1 MALGAGAT
9 ILFTN
14 TDTRTSLATNKIYWD
29 LLAAFHAGALPR
41 VARLLV
47 QAQGALTP
55 DIDVSAAIGFEIRA
69 MDRFAHPFGA
79 ISADLAASIW
89 HLGNVSEHVERNLAR
104 LEAAATPELP
114 LDGCYPAQMM
124 RFVLG
129 QSTTSDH
136 FATVDRLAPELADLF
151 EDPLERDA
159 PFDGSIADI
168 FQRSAAQ
175 FLSYNGNILFD
186 VLSLL
191 SHVQA
196 GPATFEAV
204 AQSAHQFREDVLS
217 GKFRDLPHEQT
228 IGSLAF
234 LLPIYPKLFEAAHP
248 DMTQA
253 SDIATNLYDKA
264 HATLAM
270 GMILDDK

>member
-1 MALGAGAT
+1 MASGQEAM

-14 TDTRTSLATNKIYWD
+14 TDTRTAHLSDQIYWD
-29 LLAAFHAGALPR
+29 LLAAFHAGALPQ
-41 VARLLV
+41 VAKLLA
-47 QAQGALTP
+47 QAQDALTS
-55 DIDVSAAIGFEIRA
+55 DINLSAAIGFEIRA
-69 MDRFAHPFGA
+69 MDGFAHPFGA
-79 ISADLAASIW
+79 IAADLAASIW
-89 HLGNVSEHVERNLAR
+89 HLCNVTEHVERNLAR
-104 LEAAATPELP
+104 LDAAATPELP

-124 RFVLG
+124 RFLLG
-129 QSTTSDH
+129 QSPTSDH

-151 EDPLERDA
+151 EGPLERDA

-168 FQRSAAQ
+168 FQLSAAQ
-175 FLSYNGNILFD
+175 FLSYNGNLLFD

-191 SHVQA
+191 SHVRA
-196 GPATFEAV
+196 GPATFAAV

-217 GKFRDLPHEQT
+217 GKFRDLPHEQK

-248 DMTQA
+248 DMTEA

-264 HATLAM
+264 HSTLAM
-270 GMILDDK
+270 HMVFDDK